1 VEVIPLKKIRLNLQE
16 ILNDK
21 KISQNELARRLE
33 LSASTVNDMCKKD
46 IKRVN
51 IETLSKII
59 NMPEFND
66 VGINDL
72 FIIVEEKKT
81 NG

>member
-1 VEVIPLKKIRLNLQE
+1 MKKIRLNLQE
-16 ILNDK
+16 ILTNK

-59 NMPEFND
+59 NMPEFKD
-66 VGINDL
+66 VDIADL
-72 FIIVEEKKT
+72 FIIVDEK
-81 NG
+81 

>member
-1 VEVIPLKKIRLNLQE
+1 MKKIRLNLQE

-21 KISQNELARRLE
+21 KISQNELARRIK